1 MSDLA
6 IIACPECGVK
16 NRIRTYNPEKIPVC
30 AKCKAQLVTEKEHT
44 AFSKFND
51 NFRIFNGLHEN
62 LIFKSA
68 YE

>member
-30 AKCKAQLVTEKEHT
+30 AKCKAQLVSEKEHA

-51 NFRIFNGLHEN
+51 NLNAFKDFPDFGFRNNKE
-62 LIFKSA
+62 
-68 YE
+68 